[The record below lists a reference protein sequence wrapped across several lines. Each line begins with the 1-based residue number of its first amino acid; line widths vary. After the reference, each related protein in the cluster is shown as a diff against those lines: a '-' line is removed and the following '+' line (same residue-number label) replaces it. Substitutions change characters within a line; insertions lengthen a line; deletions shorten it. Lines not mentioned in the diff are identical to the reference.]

1 MNDIAE
7 DLLTAI
13 GPLLDAIGGEPIPP
27 DRIEQGDVPIEWHGE
42 VVGAVRLPPLSDS
55 LDLLIA
61 RIELDLGAP
70 LNELDRVGKQVAL
83 RRLDEQGAF
92 LLRKSIESVADTM
105 GVSRI
110 TIYNYLNAIR
120 EEDA

>member
-1 MNDIAE
+1 MGDAGE
-7 DLLTAI
+7 DLFAAI
-13 GPLLDAIGGEPIPP
+13 GPLLDAIGGEPIAPAA
-27 DRIEQGDVPIEWHGE
+27 IEQGDIALEWHGE

-55 LDLLIA
+55 LDILIA
-61 RIELDLGAP
+61 RIEGDLGAP

-83 RRLDEQGAF
+83 RHLDEQGAF

-120 EEDA
+120 EG

>member
-1 MNDIAE
+1 VSDIAAE
-7 DLLTAI
+7 LLTAI
-13 GPLLDAIGGEPIPP
+13 GPLLDAIGGEAIPP
-27 DRIEQGDVPIEWHGE
+27 ERLEQGDVPIEWHGE
-42 VVGAVRLPPLSDS
+42 VIGAVRLPPISDS

-61 RIELDLGAP
+61 RIESELGAP
-70 LNELDRVGKQVAL
+70 LDELDRVGKQVAL

-92 LLRKSIESVADTM
+92 LMRKAIESVADTM

-120 EEDA
+120 EEV

>member
-1 MNDIAE
+1 MSDPGE
-7 DLLTAI
+7 QLFVAI
-13 GPLLDAIGGEPIPP
+13 GPLLDAIGGEPVAAGA
-27 DRIEQGDVPIEWHGE
+27 IEEGDIPIEWLGE
-42 VVGAVRLPPLSDS
+42 VVGAVRLPPLSES
-55 LDLLIA
+55 LDILIS
-61 RIELDLGAP
+61 RIEGELGAP
-70 LNELDRVGKQVAL
+70 LNELDRVGKQIAL

-120 EEDA
+120 GE

>member
-1 MNDIAE
+1 MSDPAE
-7 DLLTAI
+7 ELFAAI
-13 GPLLDAIGGEPIPP
+13 QPLLDAIGGQAIEAE
-27 DRIEQGDVPIEWHGE
+27 DIEQGDIPVAWGGE
-42 VVGAVRLPPLSDS
+42 LVGGVRLPPLSDS
-55 LDLLIA
+55 LDILVA
-61 RIELDLGAP
+61 RIEGELGAP
-70 LNELDRVGKQVAL
+70 LNELDRVGKQIAL

-120 EEDA
+120 DE

>member
-1 MNDIAE
+1 MSDTGDELFA
-7 DLLTAI
+7 AI
-13 GPLLDAIGGEPIPP
+13 DPLLAAIGGEPIQPES
-27 DRIEQGDVPIEWHGE
+27 IENGDIPLEWRGE
-42 VVGAVRLPPLSDS
+42 VVGGVRLAPISDS
-55 LDLLIA
+55 LDILIS
-61 RIELDLGAP
+61 RIETELGAP

-110 TIYNYLNAIR
+110 TIYNYLNAVR
-120 EEDA
+120 EE

>member
-1 MNDIAE
+1 MSDAGE
-7 DLLTAI
+7 ELFTAM
-13 GPLLDAIGGEPIPP
+13 GPLLDAIGGEPIATEA
-27 DRIEQGDVPIEWHGE
+27 IEQGDIPVEWRGE

-55 LDLLIA
+55 LDILIA
-61 RIELDLGAP
+61 RIESELGAP
-70 LNELDRVGKQVAL
+70 LNELDRVGKQIAL
-83 RRLDEQGAF
+83 RHLDEQGAF

-120 EEDA
+120 GE